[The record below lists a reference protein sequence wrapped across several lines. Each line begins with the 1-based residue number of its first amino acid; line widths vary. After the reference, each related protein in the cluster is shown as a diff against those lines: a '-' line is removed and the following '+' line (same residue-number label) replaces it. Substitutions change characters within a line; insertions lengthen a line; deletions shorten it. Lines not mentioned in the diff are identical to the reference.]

1 MNWTRNNFKDI
12 NFSIDINLGTSSYK
26 AMTLMSIFTNYL
38 IATSI
43 FSRWA
48 ALLNTNIDKVVT
60 ALSKWFNASIDIS
73 NLIPQ
78 ECLLF

>member
-12 NFSIDINLGTSSYK
+12 NFFIDINLGTSSYK
-26 AMTLMSIFTNYL
+26 AMILMSIFTNNL

-60 ALSKWFNASIDIS
+60 ALSKWFNASIDFS